1 MKCSDVYLYVC
12 TNLDQNLNSAR
23 CRRIK
28 KHIAECPDCNAY
40 LDSLRKTVFLYREY
54 PTPRVPQ
61 SVHRR
66 LFKVIRTIEEKES
79 PKAVKKRSRARVRT
93 RK

>member
-1 MKCSDVYLYVC
+1 MKCSDVYLYIC

-28 KHIAECPDCNAY
+28 KHIAGCPDCSAY
-40 LDSLRKTVFLYREY
+40 LDSLRKTVSLYRAY
-54 PTPRVPQ
+54 PTPRVPP

-66 LFKVIRTIEEKES
+66 LFKVIHTLEKDA
-79 PKAVKKRSRARVRT
+79 PGTKHGART
-93 RK
+93 RTRTGK

>member
-28 KHIAECPDCNAY
+28 KHIAECPDCSAY
-40 LDSLRKTVFLYREY
+40 LDSLRKTIHLYKEY
-54 PTPRVPQ
+54 PTPHIPA

-66 LFKVIRTIEEKES
+66 LFKVIKKIEEASDKG
-79 PKAVKKRSRARVRT
+79 PKRPARARMRT
-93 RK
+93 SL

>member
-1 MKCSDVYLYVC
+1 MKCNDVYLYIC

-28 KHIAECPDCNAY
+28 RHIAECPDCSAY
-40 LDSLRKTVFLYREY
+40 LDSLRKTISLYREY
-54 PTPRVPQ
+54 PTPHIPL

-66 LFKVIRTIEEKES
+66 LFKAIRIIEKES
-79 PKAVKKRSRARVRT
+79 PVDGKSPTHITGRSR
-93 RK
+93 K